1 MNRLQTSI
9 AVLYCA
15 ITWILYYDEILPY
28 LANTA
33 IDGLLLIAV
42 IVVAV
47 TVGKP
52 LSYLNCQHLGSA
64 SSMFGTYAAVESLG
78 QSLNHSNFSY
88 ALWVAATKSTCLMM
102 KAIWGLSIALW
113 LVYPLFR
120 MCQKIFANNIAASCS
135 HSQLSAQYSSGAE
148 LRPLHKSL
156 TTAKLAELGLG
167 SIHRRWCHDYS
178 QIILVALKNL
188 GEYCGTLMEYPIIP
202 FQALLKKKK
211 GVFSFA
217 ISISLSFIFTRLTW
231 NRRGRLLVFCSSRP
245 VMNNNRMG

>member
-1 MNRLQTSI
+1 MAPVPGALGKAFTAVRVLQIISLITIIGMTSKFISDMNGNDQSPPSVLVGTLSVTSI

-102 KAIWGLSIALW
+102 KAIWGLSIALCI
-113 LVYPLFR
+113 LFAFSAVCTVFIWR
-120 MCQKIFANNIAASCS
+120 RTKATAQKLDDC
-135 HSQLSAQYSSGAE
+135 
-148 LRPLHKSL
+148 
-156 TTAKLAELGLG
+156 
-167 SIHRRWCHDYS
+167 
-178 QIILVALKNL
+178 
-188 GEYCGTLMEYPIIP
+188 
-202 FQALLKKKK
+202 
-211 GVFSFA
+211 
-217 ISISLSFIFTRLTW
+217 
-231 NRRGRLLVFCSSRP
+231 
-245 VMNNNRMG
+245 